1 MAGGDKL
8 TINLSGTQKMI
19 GGAVLAVALIGGF
32 GFAAMNIG
40 PIIGSISGDT
50 PTPDPSTGDDTP
62 SSNADQ
68 VAWNEYKDLVGLKFP
83 AQTAGET
90 IVFIPEGTTAEN
102 YGSANVVS
110 VGADSDETDT
120 TELFASSEVEEGT
133 DYYTFTTFDSAIT
146 SGLPD
151 SGNYSVA
158 IIGSN
163 TANEYRTVNIPDM
176 VDRLR
181 VEQSAPLQPL
191 SNVEVMEY
199 AADANVSVTNTVVND
214 GDSTIALDNNFAD
227 DTADN
232 QVDGSVTGVRS
243 YELAEGRVAQFG
255 EISVSSVDASV
266 NSISMTVLVD
276 GEEVDSVSDSDFS
289 DGEGLDDGVEIG
301 TVTAEDSITV
311 RTAFDYSDS
320 DVTNSTALGTS
331 VLDDVDSDSS
341 SSDGSFGLTALSTTW
356 TGY

>member
-1 MAGGDKL
+1 MAG
-8 TINLSGTQKMI
+8 T
-19 GGAVLAVALIGGF
+19 AVLAIALLGGF
-32 GFAAMNIG
+32 GFAVTQFAPNLV
-40 PIIGSISGDT
+40 PGSIGGDS
-50 PTPDPSTGDDTP
+50 PTPDPTTGDETP

-68 VAWNEYKDLVGLKFP
+68 VSWNDYKDLVGLKFP

-90 IVFIPEGTTAEN
+90 IVFISEGTTAEN

-133 DYYTFTTFDSAIT
+133 DYYTFSTFDSAIT
-146 SGLPD
+146 TGLPD

-163 TANEYRTVNIPDM
+163 TANEYTNVVIPEM

-181 VEQSAPLQPL
+181 VEQTAPLQPL

-199 AADANVSVTNTVVND
+199 AADANVSVTDTLFKD
-214 GDSTIALDNNFAD
+214 GDSTIALDNDFTD
-227 DTADN
+227 DQADN

-243 YELAEGRVAQFG
+243 YEVAEGRVAQFG

-301 TVTAEDSITV
+301 TVTAEDSVTV
-311 RTAFDYSDS
+311 RTAFEYADS
-320 DVTNSTALGTS
+320 EVTNSTALGTS

-341 SSDGSFGLTALSTTW
+341 DSDGSFGISALSTTW